1 MIETHSKISL
11 YAQYAASIREKIER
25 GEIKPGDRLPS
36 ILNAAE
42 EAALSP
48 GTIKQA
54 YKVLTEEVYVTIIQG
69 RGTIVLDTKRAA
81 QQREPS
87 GTLVTSNQ
95 ARAEKA
101 IDRLFQD
108 LGRMGFSFSDTEQER
123 SVYFENI
130 RPALGCSD
138 PGLDPHL
145 GANPQRSPFSRRARS
160 P

>member
-54 YKVLTEEVYVTIIQG
+54 YKVLTEEGYVTMIQG
-69 RGTIVLDTKRAA
+69 RDK
-81 QQREPS
+81 
-87 GTLVTSNQ
+87 
-95 ARAEKA
+95 KC
-101 IDRLFQD
+101 RLRFYSLQN
-108 LGRMGFSFSDTEQER
+108 R
-123 SVYFENI
+123 SRFFL
-130 RPALGCSD
+130 RLPRL
-138 PGLDPHL
+138 P
-145 GANPQRSPFSRRARS
+145 
-160 P
+160 